1 MSNFC
6 QRFDDMFKYATELG
20 KDKSGQLSDEERNII
35 ANAVKQVD
43 NSRKPAIRQ
52 TEEIIKKKQ
61 SDGKL
66 DQAEKAKEYKKKL
79 VDEITKVCE
88 EILTFIDKHLTAS
101 ANSLEAQV

>member
-1 MSNFC
+1 M
-6 QRFDDMFKYATELG
+6 E
-20 KDKSGQLSDEERNII
+20 
-35 ANAVKQVD
+35 V
-43 NSRKPAIRQ
+43 
-52 TEEIIKKKQ
+52 IIKKKQ

-66 DQAEKAKEYKKKL
+66 DQAEKAKEYMKKL